1 MINQLKTIIYSNAYD
16 LIAAALNDVEKLKDT
31 WVTIVATKENTNEI
45 MKVIFGD
52 HNLDAYNVDF
62 SSEYNDYHFITIDRD
77 YMVSVEPARYSDS
90 EFLSDAGEIFYIDE
104 DIPDSCKIALDDLAP
119 VYTYYLENS
128 DLDEAI
134 SSYDPGKSTGSE
146 FVLKIK
152 AELDMEEFEQKLV
165 DMLHVIRS

>member
-1 MINQLKTIIYSNAYD
+1 MKTIVYSNAYD

-52 HNLDAYNVDF
+52 HNLDAYNVEF
-62 SSEYNDYHFITIDRD
+62 SSEYNDYHFITIDKD

-104 DIPDSCKIALDDLAP
+104 DIPGNSKIASCDLVT
-119 VYTYYLENS
+119 VYPYYLESNNLEDS
-128 DLDEAI
+128 I
-134 SSYDPGKSTGSE
+134 SSYYPEKRTGSESE

-152 AELDMEEFEQKLV
+152 AELDTEEFEQKLV